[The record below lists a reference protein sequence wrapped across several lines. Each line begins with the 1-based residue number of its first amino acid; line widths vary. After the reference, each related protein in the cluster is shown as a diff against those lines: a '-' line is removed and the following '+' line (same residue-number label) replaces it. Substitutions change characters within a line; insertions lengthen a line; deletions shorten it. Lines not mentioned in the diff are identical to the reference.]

1 MNLCI
6 DIGNTSVKAAVFD
19 RNKMISANQWNDTGY
34 NHIHSFIS
42 DFPQIRNAILCSVR
56 KSNSGLI
63 EMVQRSVASL
73 IVLDEFTPIPF
84 TNLYETAGTLGKD
97 RLAAVAGANNNYP
110 GRNVLVID
118 AGTAITYDVIND
130 QDCYLG
136 GNISPGLAMRLKA
149 LHSYTERLPLVKP
162 MHKVPLLAKNTEEA
176 IAAGVQNGIIF
187 EMEAYIARLNEWLSN
202 LVVIITGGDA
212 GYFDKKLKNT
222 IFAHPDLILTGLN
235 RILTYNVD
243 KR

>member
-19 RNKMISANQWNDTGY
+19 RNKMISANHWNDPD
-34 NHIHSFIS
+34 NKHIHDVIS
-42 DFPQIRNAILCSVR
+42 GFPQIRNAILCSVR
-56 KSNSGLI
+56 NRNSDLI

-162 MHKVPLLAKNTEEA
+162 MHEVPLIAKNTEEA

-187 EMEAYIARLNEWLSN
+187 EMEAYIARLNEWLSS